1 MFKSATLVLVV
12 TRAPA
17 SRQIR
22 AAARSNGPPDCVG
35 GRIAHRPS
43 DGRPKALVSPL
54 TREGPPRRR
63 NGQYAGAALQ
73 DARHNKERI
82 YPELVASG
90 RCRLVVLALEIGG
103 CWSQETCTFLRL
115 LASHRERQAPQIIQQ
130 AVSTALLHRWSA
142 MLTHAA
148 ATAYAASVQ
157 GCDGASEANV
167 EGTPPS
173 FSELLAQTP
182 PEHPP
187 ASRLPL
193 PAT

>member
-1 MFKSATLVLVV
+1 M
-12 TRAPA
+12 PA
-17 SRQIR
+17 GCRHHSCLSSHTGR
-22 AAARSNGPPDCVG
+22 AAQTVEREVCG
-35 GRIAHRPS
+35 GC
-43 DGRPKALVSPL
+43 L
-54 TREGPPRRR
+54 
-63 NGQYAGAALQ
+63 
-73 DARHNKERI
+73 DARRNKERV
-82 YPELVASG
+82 YPEPVASG

-103 CWSQETCTFLRL
+103 PWGQETCTFLRL
-115 LASHRERQAPQIIQQ
+115 LASHRARQAPQILQQ

-148 ATAYAASVQ
+148 ATAYAASRQ

-187 ASRLPL
+187 ASRLPP

>member
-1 MFKSATLVLVV
+1 MNLPVSTASWHPPQSGSPLAMTSIRQSSKRWTLGMFKSATLVLVV

-115 LASHRERQAPQIIQQ
+115 LASHRER
-130 AVSTALLHRWSA
+130 
-142 MLTHAA
+142 
-148 ATAYAASVQ
+148 
-157 GCDGASEANV
+157 
-167 EGTPPS
+167 
-173 FSELLAQTP
+173 
-182 PEHPP
+182 
-187 ASRLPL
+187 
-193 PAT
+193 

>member
-1 MFKSATLVLVV
+1 MNLPVSTASWHPPPKWQPIRYDLDPAVIQTVDAGNVQV
-12 TRAPA
+12 CHARVGGHPGTRF
-17 SRQIR
+17 
-22 AAARSNGPPDCVG
+22 AANPSCCSLQWPPPDCVG

-54 TREGPPRRR
+54 TREARPRRR

-103 CWSQETCTFLRL
+103 CWSQEMCTFLRL

-130 AVSTALLHRWSA
+130 AVSTALLHRWA
-142 MLTHAA
+142 
-148 ATAYAASVQ
+148 
-157 GCDGASEANV
+157 G
-167 EGTPPS
+167 
-173 FSELLAQTP
+173 
-182 PEHPP
+182 
-187 ASRLPL
+187 LPC
-193 PAT
+193 